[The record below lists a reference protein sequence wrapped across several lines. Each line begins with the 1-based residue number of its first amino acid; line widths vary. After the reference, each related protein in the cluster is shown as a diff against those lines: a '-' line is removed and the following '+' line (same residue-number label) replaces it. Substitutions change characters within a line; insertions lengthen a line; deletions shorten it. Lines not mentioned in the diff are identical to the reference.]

1 MASPMPPAAMMQSG
15 PPAAPPELPTLSAMP
30 QGQTSAP
37 PMPGQ
42 VGAFPELFFNIEQQI
57 KLLAKALPPQMVSEL
72 DQIAMSLRAVLVKA
86 LQSGANSS
94 SGSTMGLEAQPSMA
108 GPVGPRP
115 ENF

>member
-1 MASPMPPAAMMQSG
+1 
-15 PPAAPPELPTLSAMP
+15 
-30 QGQTSAP
+30 
-37 PMPGQ
+37 MPGQ
-42 VGAFPELFFNIEQQI
+42 VGAFPELFFDIEQQI
-57 KLLAKALPPQMVSEL
+57 KLLAKALPPQMVPEL
-72 DQIAMSLRAVLVKA
+72 DQIAQSLRAVLVKA